1 MLILV
6 GSTSPVKIN
15 ATEQAFAEY
24 FSDFTVKG
32 FPTSSNVNPYPW
44 SDEETFQGALN
55 RAKAAFKQEPTAD
68 YSVGL
73 EGGLQRLREWMIVKE
88 IAVVLHKNEVGVG
101 FSVGY
106 ACPSK
111 ILSQLDQKP
120 DSSRKNIDAFFG
132 KQEVLSKEGPLG
144 VLTNS
149 KLTRTGISK
158 DAVICAL
165 TRFVN
170 PRFYEITSA

>member
-6 GSTSPVKIN
+6 GSTNPVKVK
-15 ATEQAFAEY
+15 ATEQAFAKY

-32 FPTSSNVNPYPW
+32 LSTSSNVNPYPW
-44 SDEETFQGALN
+44 SDDETLQGALN
-55 RAKAAFKQEPTAD
+55 RAKGALIQEPTAD

-73 EGGLQRLREWMIVKE
+73 EGGLQRLREWMMVKE
-88 IAVVLHKNEVGVG
+88 IAVVLHENEVGVG
-101 FSVGY
+101 VSVGY
-106 ACPSK
+106 ACPPR
-111 ILSQLDQKP
+111 ILSQLDQN
-120 DSSRKNIDAFFG
+120 STTSRRNIDAFFG

-165 TRFVN
+165 IRFVN
-170 PRFYEITSA
+170 PRYYDATGE